1 MMKEVK
7 GISAS
12 KGIVIGKAFLYLV
25 EDIRIE
31 AKEKDS
37 LPFKEKKKILE
48 KAIENSRK
56 EITDLYERTKA
67 EDGEKEA
74 EIFKAH
80 LLFLEDPM
88 IIDMVDALTKQGF
101 SVAASVDRAF
111 EENAK
116 KMEQMENVYFKE
128 RAKDIRDVA
137 ERVIRHILNKP
148 KPDLSSLQYPAV
160 VIAKD
165 LTPSDTASLDRKNTL
180 GFATDMGG
188 ATSHTAIL
196 AEAFGIPA
204 VVNLKHITEAVKN
217 REMIILDGEKGKV
230 IINPDE
236 DKLKLYREKERALK
250 KEKEKLE
257 KTKFLKAVTKS
268 GKRIEVSANIGN
280 PKNADAA
287 LNSGAEGI
295 GLYRTEFLFL
305 DRATPPTEE
314 EQFETYR
321 NVIEKFDGKPVIIR
335 TLDIGGDKQMPYLNI
350 EKEANPFLGV
360 RGMRL
365 CLQKKDLFK
374 TQLRAILHASAY
386 GKVRIMYPMIAV
398 KEEILQANRVLNG
411 VKEDLIEEGMDFDRN
426 IEVGIMVE
434 IPSAA
439 LTADILSDYVDFFS
453 IGTNDLDQYT
463 FAADR
468 TNQNL
473 TYLYQPLNPAMLKL
487 IEMTIHASHK
497 KGKWTGMCGEMA
509 GDPEAIP
516 ILVELGIDELSMS
529 PQKIPQAKKI
539 IRNL

>member
-314 EQFETYR
+314 EQFEAYR